1 MYRKVIVRQER
12 SGFYLRRLSGYLVEV
27 LVNVKNTNTFL
38 FEKVHKKREQVKID
52 NGYAIDN

>member
-27 LVNVKNTNTFL
+27 LVNVKKAPTL
-38 FEKVHKKREQVKID
+38 FYSKRFIKRENKLKLIMVMQ
-52 NGYAIDN
+52 

>member
-27 LVNVKNTNTFL
+27 LVNV
-38 FEKVHKKREQVKID
+38 EKHQHFFIRK
-52 NGYAIDN
+52 GS